1 MTPVCHF
8 HLAGPEPGLS
18 LLCENG
24 FLDETVFEE
33 KKKCILDI
41 RSLEK
46 SISRKRQQHLL
57 QQLYRVSLQ
66 IHRFGDNVLLLVNRK
81 NHHNHDGTD
90 ERQTSKSKS
99 YIFKAYG

>member
-1 MTPVCHF
+1 MGNKPGSMVNFCQSSTHKHSSAGVMTPVCHF

-57 QQLYRVSLQ
+57 QQLYRVSL
-66 IHRFGDNVLLLVNRK
+66 
-81 NHHNHDGTD
+81 
-90 ERQTSKSKS
+90 
-99 YIFKAYG
+99 